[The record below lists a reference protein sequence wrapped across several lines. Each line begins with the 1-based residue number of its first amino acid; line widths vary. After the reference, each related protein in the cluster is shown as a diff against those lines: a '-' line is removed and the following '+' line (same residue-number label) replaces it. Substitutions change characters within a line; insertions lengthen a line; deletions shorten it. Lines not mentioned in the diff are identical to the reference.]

1 MLILHSF
8 ILIIFKVNLL
18 ITYLFYVTHHWGYV
32 GALTAAILFGIG
44 STLNKIVLSD
54 IHPLVVAG
62 LIYLIAGVVLFF
74 VRISPLNKKILL
86 ILRTPTKT
94 EELIYRRDY
103 LYLILVVISGSLVAP
118 FLYMYG
124 LSETTAVNTSLL
136 LNTESL
142 FTVIIAFIFLRE
154 RAAKKDYVG
163 MILIIIGAIF
173 ITTSGEFMNL
183 ELTKGIFGNILVIGA
198 CLFWGIDN
206 NLSKFLSKKQD
217 LLLITILKC
226 SIGGIILLILS
237 MVIGITFILP
247 LTTIPYI
254 FTVGALSIG
263 FSIILFLFALRE
275 IGAMKTGVIFSTSSL
290 IGALF
295 AFIVLG
301 ESITAIQIIAG
312 FIMLYGIYLLYKK

>member
-1 MLILHSF
+1 M
-8 ILIIFKVNLL
+8 
-18 ITYLFYVTHHWGYV
+18 THHWGYV

-74 VRISPLNKKILL
+74 VRISPLNRKILL
-86 ILRTPTKT
+86 MLRTPTKT

-103 LYLILVVISGSLVAP
+103 LYLILVIISGSLVAP

-163 MILIIIGAIF
+163 MILIIVGAIF

-237 MVIGITFILP
+237 MVIGITFTLS

-263 FSIILFLFALRE
+263 FSIMLFLFALRE

>member
-154 RAAKKDYVG
+154 HAAKKDYVG